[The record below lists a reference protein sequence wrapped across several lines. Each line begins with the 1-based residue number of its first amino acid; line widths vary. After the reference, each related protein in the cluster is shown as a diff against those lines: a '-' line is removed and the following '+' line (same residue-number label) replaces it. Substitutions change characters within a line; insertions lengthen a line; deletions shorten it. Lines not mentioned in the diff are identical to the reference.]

1 VGLFEQS
8 AAAARIKT
16 FGKVFGLRSCCT
28 CKLDKVHQF
37 QPGIRITQSGI
48 MILAIRG
55 DKGIHFINGP
65 PEYNQFDGFAP
76 DAAKNCKVSFVL
88 LL

>member
-1 VGLFEQS
+1 
-8 AAAARIKT
+8 
-16 FGKVFGLRSCCT
+16 
-28 CKLDKVHQF
+28 
-37 QPGIRITQSGI
+37 

-88 LL
+88 LLLCFPKVNKVYYSIFYVFH

>member
-1 VGLFEQS
+1 
-8 AAAARIKT
+8 
-16 FGKVFGLRSCCT
+16 
-28 CKLDKVHQF
+28 
-37 QPGIRITQSGI
+37 

-76 DAAKNCKVSFVL
+76 DAAKNCKVSFSFIMFSISFEKYHFNEMQNSIIPITLKCLMSSTSIHL
-88 LL
+88 L